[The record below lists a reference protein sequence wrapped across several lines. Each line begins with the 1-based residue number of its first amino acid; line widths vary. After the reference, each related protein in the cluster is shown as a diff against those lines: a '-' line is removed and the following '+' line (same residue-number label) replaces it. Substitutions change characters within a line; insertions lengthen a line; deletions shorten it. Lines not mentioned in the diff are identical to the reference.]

1 MTPRP
6 TRTTSAGRAYL
17 DLQNLARRTQRP
29 TEELHQL
36 YVLEC
41 FLDRLAGSAYADRFV
56 LKGGVLLAAYD
67 MRRPTRDVDL
77 RADRLAATPEAVLE
91 AIISIAARPLDDG
104 IVFDTAQ
111 ARAETI
117 RDEDEYNG
125 VRVMMN
131 VELATARMVFHVDV
145 NVGDPVIPS
154 PRSVD
159 VPRLNGGVVRLL
171 GYPLTMVHA
180 EKIITMLDRGETNTR
195 WRDYADVYL
204 LSTRHTINGNELTA
218 SLQTVALHR
227 GTELRTLLPELNGY
241 ADLAQRKWSAWV
253 RKQRL
258 DDRLPQAFDQTLSA
272 VADFADPAL
281 NGKVAALDWAPQSRQ
296 WQSEVTILRR
306 S

>member
-1 MTPRP
+1 VTPRP

-117 RDEDEYNG
+117 TPTSTCSPH
-125 VRVMMN
+125 
-131 VELATARMVFHVDV
+131 AT
-145 NVGDPVIPS
+145 
-154 PRSVD
+154 
-159 VPRLNGGVVRLL
+159 
-171 GYPLTMVHA
+171 PLTA
-180 EKIITMLDRGETNTR
+180 TNSPPPSR
-195 WRDYADVYL
+195 
-204 LSTRHTINGNELTA
+204 
-218 SLQTVALHR
+218 
-227 GTELRTLLPELNGY
+227 
-241 ADLAQRKWSAWV
+241 
-253 RKQRL
+253 
-258 DDRLPQAFDQTLSA
+258 RLPFIAE
-272 VADFADPAL
+272 PNCAL
-281 NGKVAALDWAPQSRQ
+281 FSPN
-296 WQSEVTILRR
+296 
-306 S
+306 